1 MQAPQL
7 CYKEE
12 QAEQSGADWNEQTLQ
27 VLPETYAAQRNKV
40 MGVQSAMADME
51 KNAEQTAAEKKA
63 KKAAA
68 KTDSKQSGSKEKKE
82 KKKLFARIAGWFKDL
97 KKEFKRVVWPDR
109 KKVLNNTLVV
119 LCVVIVGSVLV
130 GLIDTGLLRLM
141 QYLMG
146 LSN

>member
-1 MQAPQL
+1 
-7 CYKEE
+7 
-12 QAEQSGADWNEQTLQ
+12 
-27 VLPETYAAQRNKV
+27 

-68 KTDSKQSGSKEKKE
+68 KADSKQSGSKEKKE
-82 KKKLFARIAGWFKDL
+82 KKKLFARIAGWIKDL

>member
-1 MQAPQL
+1 
-7 CYKEE
+7 
-12 QAEQSGADWNEQTLQ
+12 
-27 VLPETYAAQRNKV
+27 

-51 KNAEQTAAEKKA
+51 KNAEQTAAGKKA

-68 KTDSKQSGSKEKKE
+68 KADSKQSGIKEKKE
-82 KKKLFARIAGWFKDL
+82 KLFARIAGWFKDL

>member
-1 MQAPQL
+1 
-7 CYKEE
+7 
-12 QAEQSGADWNEQTLQ
+12 
-27 VLPETYAAQRNKV
+27 
-40 MGVQSAMADME
+40 MADME

-68 KTDSKQSGSKEKKE
+68 KADSKQSGIKEKKE

-141 QYLMG
+141 QYLLG
-146 LSN
+146 LSNSQQVTRDTGRKNYVRSSKMVCHSHLFRL

>member
-1 MQAPQL
+1 
-7 CYKEE
+7 
-12 QAEQSGADWNEQTLQ
+12 
-27 VLPETYAAQRNKV
+27 

-97 KKEFKRVVWPDR
+97 KKEFKKVVWPDR
-109 KKVLNNTLVV
+109 KKVFNNTLVV
-119 LCVVIVGSVLV
+119 VVVVVIGSVLV
-130 GLIDTGLLRLM
+130 GLIDSGLLKLM
-141 QYLMG
+141 QFLMG

>member
-1 MQAPQL
+1 MILKGFVEQL
-7 CYKEE
+7 
-12 QAEQSGADWNEQTLQ
+12 S
-27 VLPETYAAQRNKV
+27 
-40 MGVQSAMADME
+40 
-51 KNAEQTAAEKKA
+51 AEKGCHEEFELYATVERLA
-63 KKAAA
+63 KEVITQNRKIYKGVCANV
-68 KTDSKQSGSKEKKE
+68 DFYSGFVYRM
-82 KKKLFARIAGWFKDL
+82 LGLPVDLYTPIFAIARIAGWFKDL

>member
-1 MQAPQL
+1 
-7 CYKEE
+7 
-12 QAEQSGADWNEQTLQ
+12 
-27 VLPETYAAQRNKV
+27 

-82 KKKLFARIAGWFKDL
+82 KLFARIAGWFKDL

>member
-1 MQAPQL
+1 
-7 CYKEE
+7 
-12 QAEQSGADWNEQTLQ
+12 
-27 VLPETYAAQRNKV
+27 

-63 KKAAA
+63 KKAAKA
-68 KTDSKQSGSKEKKE
+68 DSKQSGIKEKKE

>member
-1 MQAPQL
+1 MFQL
-7 CYKEE
+7 NSYHADE
-12 QAEQSGADWNEQTLQ
+12 QFKWIGKNIKDVIMRHVFTIGAILTFIICG
-27 VLPETYAAQRNKV
+27 ET
-40 MGVQSAMADME
+40 
-51 KNAEQTAAEKKA
+51 NASTCFI
-63 KKAAA
+63 AAA
-68 KTDSKQSGSKEKKE
+68 FLFLGIVFSAQKKE

>member
-1 MQAPQL
+1 
-7 CYKEE
+7 
-12 QAEQSGADWNEQTLQ
+12 
-27 VLPETYAAQRNKV
+27 

-68 KTDSKQSGSKEKKE
+68 KTDSKQSGSKEE

>member
-1 MQAPQL
+1 
-7 CYKEE
+7 
-12 QAEQSGADWNEQTLQ
+12 
-27 VLPETYAAQRNKV
+27 

-68 KTDSKQSGSKEKKE
+68 KADSKQSGSKEKKE

>member
-1 MQAPQL
+1 
-7 CYKEE
+7 
-12 QAEQSGADWNEQTLQ
+12 
-27 VLPETYAAQRNKV
+27 

-63 KKAAA
+63 KKAAKA
-68 KTDSKQSGSKEKKE
+68 DSKQSGIKEKKE
-82 KKKLFARIAGWFKDL
+82 KTKLFARIASWFKDL